1 MTTARRLIFLANA
14 ANIFLFFRAA
24 TATTLSGLC
33 FLGGGEMAE
42 VVSTMAT
49 LESVFSTAYTK

>member
-1 MTTARRLIFLANA
+1 MAWHLIFLANA
-14 ANIFLFFRAA
+14 ANIFLFLRAA